1 MKQKFIGRYRITE
14 MELWD
19 KDYIDMEVPGYIE
32 FHKNGTADFQFGLV
46 EGGGDYEYSKDGKY
60 VDFRFE
66 GNDECDESS
75 GEFELEINGDKITCT
90 VSFDRGDESEIT
102 AIREKS

>member
-1 MKQKFIGRYRITE
+1 MKQKFIGKYRITE

-19 KDYIDMEVPGYIE
+19 KDFIDMEVPGYIE

-46 EGGGDYEYSKDGKY
+46 SGGGTYEYSKDGKY

-66 GNDECDESS
+66 GNDECDETS
-75 GEFELEINGDKITCT
+75 GEFELEINGEKITGT
-90 VSFDRGDESEIT
+90 VSFDNGDESELT
-102 AIREKS
+102 AIKWKD

>member
-32 FHKNGTADFQFGLV
+32 KTFA
-46 EGGGDYEYSKDGKY
+46 
-60 VDFRFE
+60 
-66 GNDECDESS
+66 
-75 GEFELEINGDKITCT
+75 
-90 VSFDRGDESEIT
+90 
-102 AIREKS
+102 